1 MQDEAWQT
9 VKVILETN
17 IKLYMEKLMNKLQEM
32 VLW

>member
-1 MQDEAWQT
+1 MQDEDWQT

-17 IKLYMEKLMNKLQEM
+17 IKSYMEKLMNKLQEM